1 MYQLVSQSVK
11 TLSVWHW
18 QSVRQLIWLCYSVR
32 VALALHFDSF
42 RSRKKI
48 ITKIHSDFRGTFKI
62 MICIAFIPLEFQCA
76 VRLTWHEEQLTLCIV
91 QLTQHGPATLTAFNV
106 FLTIFQNF
114 QLSWGKNHFF
124 QKVLKMALYQKSKKY
139 LYQFDGFHF
148 SQT

>member
-1 MYQLVSQSVK
+1 
-11 TLSVWHW
+11 
-18 QSVRQLIWLCYSVR
+18 
-32 VALALHFDSF
+32 
-42 RSRKKI
+42 
-48 ITKIHSDFRGTFKI
+48 
-62 MICIAFIPLEFQCA
+62 MICIACIPLEFQGA
-76 VRLTWHEEQLTLCIV
+76 MRLTWHMVWLTWRAEQLTLCIV
-91 QLTQHGPATLTAFNV
+91 LLTQNGPATLTAFNA